1 MRTALLVALVTLAAT
16 EVLAQAPGS
25 MVRSGRELRPPSETV
40 TASRAAR
47 AQAQRPDKRSALNA
61 RAEQRTV
68 TPAAFNGSWS
78 VAINTRSGPC
88 EPHYRFAVQIINGNL
103 VYDGRPAGRISPSG
117 SISRREVSRPSV
129 RAVLRAIM
137 ATEPGADLVQLAIA
151 PARGRLGETDSL
163 YWLTPDVRR
172 KLAWQP
178 GMPSAHLT
186 HTGPNTGIDSSGLT
200 RTE

>member
-103 VYDGRPAGRISPSG
+103 VYDGRPAGRVSPDGAVRVNISSGGQQAFGQGRLARNYGNGAWRGSG
-117 SISRREVSRPSV
+117 S
-129 RAVLRAIM
+129 AGNCAGTWQ
-137 ATEPGADLVQLAIA
+137 A
-151 PARGRLGETDSL
+151 GRNG
-163 YWLTPDVRR
+163 
-172 KLAWQP
+172 
-178 GMPSAHLT
+178 
-186 HTGPNTGIDSSGLT
+186 
-200 RTE
+200 